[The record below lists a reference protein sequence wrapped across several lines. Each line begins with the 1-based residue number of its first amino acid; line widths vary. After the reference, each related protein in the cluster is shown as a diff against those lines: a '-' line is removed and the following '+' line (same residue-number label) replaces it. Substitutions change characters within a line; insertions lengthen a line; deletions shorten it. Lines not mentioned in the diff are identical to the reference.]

1 MWPSIAVKANI
12 VQMKKGRRKL
22 PEELEKHYK
31 CIDGFMTQYFKKFWT
46 RDQEELIEFDRM
58 ISDCLC
64 EDIISGNIALP
75 RHLPVVKVLVTD
87 VSAFD
92 IIHSTTVEN
101 KRKRSSDDGLDVRC
115 VMQKDGSGSKVSKPN
130 SWNEMPESNPKIEN
144 TLLKMQCSLD
154 LILKK
159 QVETDAAIIELR
171 NKSEQQSSYS
181 TPNSGQARRE
191 FAGSVPGGMVDKM
204 NRNFDLIYGKNEAAS
219 LLNTSF
225 AGDIQ
230 DLFSQDSRVSV
241 MFIEFC
247 YYIFYIYSWS
257 ESCSGV

>member
-1 MWPSIAVKANI
+1 MLKYFVEISDKDKGIAKFMWPSIAVKANI

-115 VMQKDGSGSKVSKPN
+115 VMQKDGSGSKVSKSN
-130 SWNEMPESNPKIEN
+130 SWNEMPESIATQRLK
-144 TLLKMQCSLD
+144 TL
-154 LILKK
+154 
-159 QVETDAAIIELR
+159 
-171 NKSEQQSSYS
+171 Y
-181 TPNSGQARRE
+181 
-191 FAGSVPGGMVDKM
+191 
-204 NRNFDLIYGKNEAAS
+204 
-219 LLNTSF
+219 
-225 AGDIQ
+225 
-230 DLFSQDSRVSV
+230 
-241 MFIEFC
+241 
-247 YYIFYIYSWS
+247 
-257 ESCSGV
+257 

>member
-1 MWPSIAVKANI
+1 
-12 VQMKKGRRKL
+12 MKKGRRKL

-46 RDQEELIEFDRM
+46 RYQEELIEFDRM

-92 IIHSTTVEN
+92 IVHSTTVEN

-115 VMQKDGSGSKVSKPN
+115 VMQKDGSGSKVYKSD
-130 SWNEMPESNPKIEN
+130 SWNEVAESNPKIEN
-144 TLLKMQCSLD
+144 TLLKLQCSLD

-159 QVETDAAIIELR
+159 QVETDAAIIELCH
-171 NKSEQQSSYS
+171 KSENVQTDIRKIRYVHRDKKQRC
-181 TPNSGQARRE
+181 TLK
-191 FAGSVPGGMVDKM
+191 MVETYFEQFFDDIDIDRFLKLNNHEKSEAFFDYIDKK
-204 NRNFDLIYGKNEAAS
+204 RPCTVL
-219 LLNTSF
+219 
-225 AGDIQ
+225 
-230 DLFSQDSRVSV
+230 
-241 MFIEFC
+241 
-247 YYIFYIYSWS
+247 
-257 ESCSGV
+257 ESIIIR